1 MKSKLLIS
9 RKLGAIYKNNRLLFL
24 LTNVF
29 FFGWFFCEDQ
39 KKIAIYFSPNE
50 GGNEHAP
57 RNYAERVDKD
67 SLMLERIYF
76 GETSQEQV
84 EPVDNKG
91 MN

>member
-1 MKSKLLIS
+1 MSSSLVGSFVRS
-9 RKLGAIYKNNRLLFL
+9 RKNRY
-24 LTNVF
+24 
-29 FFGWFFCEDQ
+29 
-39 KKIAIYFSPNE
+39 YFSPNE

-57 RNYAERVDKD
+57 RNYAEGVDKD

-76 GETSQEQV
+76 GETSQEKV